1 MACATKPAPASL
13 FPKGW
18 HDKVGPESKA
28 ATTASSNSNSS
39 SIIQNISSKLSLGSS
54 SNTEQAQDSTRLRL
68 QNLCLESESWSINL
82 QSHDSDVL
90 RSVSS
95 TRIAVKSSS
104 ESKWMTFSK
113 GEAGKK
119 IEEYSQSWITTN
131 EDLLDPSSN
140 PEADEQGYWNKLEE
154 LIWFNTL
161 LLGAT
166 CRPNKN
172 VKHDFFLMHCNNSL
186 LFLPTLL
193 PVLSKKSRSILLH
206 AHLRVSLFYWI
217 ARGRPLFHIDQV
229 LMKSTENPVPEI
241 KKSKDQ
247 LEINR
252 KLFGDENEKGSN
264 IGSYRESNPWYGLM
278 DLLQHHNDEHLVK
291 AIRALSYWNTRLS
304 SIKAGTFHLQEEA
317 LNALS
322 ERVVETSKE
331 KPDGDGE
338 GEKVGLNDFSL
349 YKGLE
354 AWMELLLLELVVNSW
369 KVKVGKVM
377 ETIIGISMVL
387 GLMRLGN
394 HDVE

>member
-1 MACATKPAPASL
+1 MACATKPALASL

-54 SNTEQAQDSTRLRL
+54 SNTEQAQDSTSTQASKISASNPRAGL
-68 QNLCLESESWSINL
+68 SIFSL
-82 QSHDSDVL
+82 TTLMSLDPSL
-90 RSVSS
+90 APG
-95 TRIAVKSSS
+95 IAVKSSS
-104 ESKWMTFSK
+104 ESKMDDVSK

-119 IEEYSQSWITTN
+119 IEEYSQRWITTN

-229 LMKSTENPVPEI
+229 LMKSTENPIPEI

-354 AWMELLLLELVVNSW
+354 SLDGTAFIRTSGQLMESQGW
-369 KVKVGKVM
+369 KGDGDNHWDFDGPGFD
-377 ETIIGISMVL
+377 ETWES
-387 GLMRLGN
+387 
-394 HDVE
+394 

>member
-1 MACATKPAPASL
+1 MACATKPALASL

-54 SNTEQAQDSTRLRL
+54 SNTEQAQDSTSTQASKISASNPRAGL
-68 QNLCLESESWSINL
+68 SIFSL
-82 QSHDSDVL
+82 TTLMSLDPSL
-90 RSVSS
+90 APG
-95 TRIAVKSSS
+95 IAVKSSS
-104 ESKWMTFSK
+104 ESKMDDVSK

-119 IEEYSQSWITTN
+119 IEEYSQRWITTN

-229 LMKSTENPVPEI
+229 LMKSTENPIPEI

-354 AWMELLLLELVVNSW
+354 SLDGTAFIRTSGQLMESQGW
-369 KVKVGKVM
+369 KGDGDNHWDFNGPGFD
-377 ETIIGISMVL
+377 ETWES
-387 GLMRLGN
+387 
-394 HDVE
+394 